1 MNPDFAYLLYSNT
14 IVYDDG
20 GFILSIKGISLTY
33 PWWWIG
39 LVYAL
44 PFAITIEGH
53 ATNKL
58 AIDS

>member
-1 MNPDFAYLLYSNT
+1 MMVDLY
-14 IVYDDG
+14 
-20 GFILSIKGISLTY
+20 LSIKGISLTY

-44 PFAITIEGH
+44 PFAITIGGH